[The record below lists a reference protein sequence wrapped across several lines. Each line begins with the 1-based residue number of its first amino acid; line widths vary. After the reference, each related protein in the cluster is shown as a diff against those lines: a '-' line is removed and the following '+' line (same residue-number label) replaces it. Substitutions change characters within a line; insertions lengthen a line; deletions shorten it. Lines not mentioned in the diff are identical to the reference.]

1 MPGYVDMHV
10 HSYASDG
17 TLTVPEIVASAKAHG
32 VDLLAISDHNTTQ
45 ASREL
50 LQSVPEGLCCVPS
63 VEIDCLAAEAKLHV
77 HGHGI
82 DFGHP
87 ELEALLARNR
97 RELEGMSERLTVA
110 LGLSLAEYRAFSY
123 DRRKGGWAGLH
134 FLHEKGVV
142 ADPFDAADL
151 YNRYEGCG
159 YDSAAFPPFEEVA
172 AAIHA
177 AGGKA
182 VIAHP
187 GYSLRRL
194 SLPSFVEFLEQLIP
208 QGLDGL
214 ECYYPGTPAGRTEAC
229 LAVCQAHDLLI
240 TTGSDDHGA
249 FLEGRPGIV
258 NVGIGGLRIRR
269 DALRLTGIRS
279 SCGIL

>member
-1 MPGYVDMHV
+1 MSGYVDLHV
-10 HSYASDG
+10 HSCASDG
-17 TLTVPEIVASAKAHG
+17 TMTASEIVESARAHG
-32 VDLLAISDHNTTQ
+32 VDLLAISDHNTAQ

-50 LQSVPEGLCCVPS
+50 MQNAPEGLCCIPS
-63 VEIDCLAAEAKLHV
+63 VEIDCLAVEAKLHV
-77 HGHGI
+77 HGYGI
-82 DFGHP
+82 DLDHP
-87 ELEALLARNR
+87 GLEALIARNR
-97 RELEGMSERLTVA
+97 RELDAMSERLVAA
-110 LGLSLAEYRAFSY
+110 LGLSLSEFQAFSY

-151 YNRYEGCG
+151 YNRYDGCG

-172 AAIHA
+172 AMIHA

-182 VIAHP
+182 VLAHP

-194 SLPSFVEFLEQLIP
+194 PLPLLVDFLEQLIP
-208 QGLDGL
+208 KGLDGL

-229 LAVCQAHDLLI
+229 LAVCQAHGLLI

-249 FLEGRPGIV
+249 FLEDKPGIV

-279 SCGIL
+279 SCGVL